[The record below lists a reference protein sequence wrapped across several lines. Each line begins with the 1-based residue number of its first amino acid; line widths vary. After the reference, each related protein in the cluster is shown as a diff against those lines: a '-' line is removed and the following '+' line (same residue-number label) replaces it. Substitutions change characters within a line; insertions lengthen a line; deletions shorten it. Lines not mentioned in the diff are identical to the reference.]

1 MNLTDTPPN
10 RRKGGRDRSPD
21 PRAHIVQTRL
31 TGDELAAIRRHASA
45 QHVTVSD
52 YLRRAALAGV
62 KPTRRRKA
70 AEPKPHP
77 FDPALMFELHKIGV
91 NLNQIARAYNS
102 GVRAPEALT
111 QACERFNTLLDKL
124 HV

>member
-1 MNLTDTPPN
+1 MNPFDTTQN
-10 RRKGGRDRSPD
+10 RHKGGRDKSPD

-31 TGDELAAIRRHASA
+31 TGDELAAIRRRASA

-52 YLRRAALAGV
+52 YLRRAALAGA
-62 KPTRRRKA
+62 KPNRRRKA
-70 AEPKPHP
+70 AEPEPHP

-91 NLNQIARAYNS
+91 NLNQIARLYNS
-102 GVRAPEALT
+102 GVFAPEALT
-111 QACERFNTLLDKL
+111 QACERFNTLLDKY